1 MDDITA
7 IMAIV
12 CPVCGCTQFAYDD
25 PEPGQDFSEDWPFK
39 CGHCGRTFTYA
50 QLLDGNS
57 ESIDATISDMG
68 DMNTTVVTKN
78 MLERVPLDQF
88 DIPGLSQMIQRIE
101 SLKILVSRGDNAGKK
116 LGTKL
121 PGQLSGKGF
130 KTVLSTKKDGRNI
143 TVMQSKKDPTRVVM
157 VFYQKPQAMAVSMKG
172 DFSNLEADLDAIKS
186 QK

>member
-1 MDDITA
+1 MNRLVLTLFVLIATLTMSA
-7 IMAIV
+7 
-12 CPVCGCTQFAYDD
+12 
-25 PEPGQDFSEDWPFK
+25 QDEILQK
-39 CGHCGRTFTYA
+39 Y
-50 QLLDGNS
+50 
-57 ESIDATISDMG
+57 SDMG

-130 KTVLSTKKDGRNI
+130 K
-143 TVMQSKKDPTRVVM
+143 QSKKDPTRVVM

>member
-1 MDDITA
+1 MSA
-7 IMAIV
+7 
-12 CPVCGCTQFAYDD
+12 
-25 PEPGQDFSEDWPFK
+25 QDEILQK
-39 CGHCGRTFTYA
+39 Y
-50 QLLDGNS
+50 
-57 ESIDATISDMG
+57 SDMG

-130 KTVLSTKKDGRNI
+130 KTVLSTKKDGSSEVI
-143 TVMQSKKDPTRVVM
+143 TDTT
-157 VFYQKPQAMAVSMKG
+157 
-172 DFSNLEADLDAIKS
+172 
-186 QK
+186 

>member
-1 MDDITA
+1 MHQKNKKMSRLVMTLF
-7 IMAIV
+7 V
-12 CPVCGCTQFAYDD
+12 LFATLTLSA
-25 PEPGQDFSEDWPFK
+25 QDEILEKYS
-39 CGHCGRTFTYA
+39 A
-50 QLLDGNS
+50 
-57 ESIDATISDMG
+57 MG
-68 DMNTTVVTKN
+68 DMNTTFVTKN

-88 DIPGLSQMIQRIE
+88 DVPGLSQMVQRIE

-130 KTVLSTKKDGRNI
+130 KTVLNTKKDGRNI

-157 VFYQKPQAMAVSMKG
+157 ILYQKPQAMVVSMQG
-172 DFSNLEADLDAIKS
+172 DFSDLETDLEAITS